1 VYNTGIMGRR
11 SKLKLSPL
19 KNVIE
24 TFGQRLAK
32 IRKAKGY
39 TQTELSKKIGLTQGL
54 VSDYEL
60 DKLRPYHEMIIRFA
74 IALDVSSD
82 EILGLKEYKTNGNGR
97 KPASKLLRRMNK
109 IEQLPDFKQKV
120 LLNTIDTFLKGAE
133 K

>member
-1 VYNTGIMGRR
+1 MGRR

-19 KNVIE
+19 KKGKE
-24 TFGQRLAK
+24 TFGQRLAA

-54 VSDYEL
+54 ISDYEL

-74 IALDVSSD
+74 IVLDVSSD
-82 EILGLKEYKTNGNGR
+82 ELLVLKEYKNTDNKSR
-97 KPASKLLRRMNK
+97 PASKLLRRMKK